1 MPRRGL
7 LISVRKLQNFAF
19 SPVRADNL
27 KSDGKTRGRESTGN
41 RDGWQSPH
49 IYWAGVAE
57 QQNFT
62 RPEELWELLQL
73 RNRGSEHRCGWS
85 DQNVYVLKNAID
97 FAAYFFLFEA
107 PLLNLRAA
115 DALAL
120 AYAA

>member
-1 MPRRGL
+1 M
-7 LISVRKLQNFAF
+7 
-19 SPVRADNL
+19 
-27 KSDGKTRGRESTGN
+27 GRPAVVNPQGTEMAG
-41 RDGWQSPH
+41 SPH
-49 IYWAGVAE
+49 TFTGRVLRSS
-57 QQNFT
+57 NFT